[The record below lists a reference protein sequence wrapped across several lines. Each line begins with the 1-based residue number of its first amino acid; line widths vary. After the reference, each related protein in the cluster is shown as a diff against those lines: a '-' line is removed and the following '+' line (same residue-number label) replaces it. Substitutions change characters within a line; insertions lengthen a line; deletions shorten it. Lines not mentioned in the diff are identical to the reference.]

1 MLMDDQGQA
10 AVVGVTRGLWL
21 DDSDFVA
28 SDASDASDAGTGD
41 VPVERLGFPTDWPAA
56 YSSTGLKGLIGKRR
70 KLPAKR
76 VALAGEPLE
85 EEKAEIFSKKVLET
99 VSWN

>member
-28 SDASDASDAGTGD
+28 SDASDAGTGD

-56 YSSTGLKGLIGKRR
+56 YSSTGLIGKRG